1 MTKVF
6 TERNYSMKDINDL
19 KQEKTLPAI
28 LESLLFIAVSP
39 VSITQLSS
47 ALEESEK
54 KITDALNAL
63 DGYYSESRGL
73 KLQWHGKKVQLT
85 SSPDFSRIIEDF
97 LGVEVTTTLS
107 QASLEALAII
117 AYKQP
122 ITRPEIDEIR
132 GVNSDGVVRNLLS
145 KGLIEENGRVE
156 GVGRPILYVTTSDF
170 LNYFGLA
177 SLDELPTF
185 EVLPTDEK
193 DTKPILKD

>member
-28 LESLLFIAVSP
+28 LEALLFIAVSP
-39 VSITQLSS
+39 ISITQLSS

>member
-63 DGYYSESRGL
+63 DRYYSESRGL

-117 AYKQP
+117 AYKQA

>member
-1 MTKVF
+1 MTQVF

-28 LESLLFIAVSP
+28 LEALLFIAVSP
-39 VSITQLSS
+39 VSVPQLASS
-47 ALEESEK
+47 LGESEK
-54 KITDALNAL
+54 KVIDALNDL
-63 DGYYSESRGL
+63 DNYYSESRGL
-73 KLQWHGKKVQLT
+73 KLQWHGKRVQLI
-85 SSPDFSRIIEDF
+85 SSPDFSKIIEEF

-145 KGLIEENGRVE
+145 KGLIEETGRVE
-156 GVGRPILYVTTSDF
+156 GAGRPIIYGTTSDF
-170 LNYFGLA
+170 LNYFGL
-177 SLDELPTF
+177 SSIDELPTF
-185 EVLPTDEK
+185 DVLPVNENN
-193 DTKPILKD
+193 TKAILKD

>member
-19 KQEKTLPAI
+19 KQEKSLPAI
-28 LESLLFIAVSP
+28 LEALLFIAVSP
-39 VSITQLSS
+39 VSISQLASS
-47 ALEESEK
+47 LGESEK
-54 KITDALNAL
+54 KVTDALDEL
-63 DGYYSESRGL
+63 DSYYFESRGL

-85 SSPDFSRIIEDF
+85 SSPEFSKIIEDF
-97 LGVEVTTTLS
+97 LGIEVTTTLS

-122 ITRPEIDEIR
+122 VTRPEIDEIR

-156 GVGRPILYVTTSDF
+156 GVGRPILYGTTSDF
-170 LNYFGLA
+170 LNYFGL
-177 SLDELPTF
+177 SSIDDLPIF
-185 EVLPTDEK
+185 EVLPTDENNA
-193 DTKPILKD
+193 KPILKD